1 MVDTKH
7 YTDLMKNT
15 LECLHASI
23 EMKKITYI
31 KIVVS
36 SKTEL
41 DNLKT
46 LLEQIFKIAS
56 RETISGFI
64 IQPTYGV
71 SEPSLEK
78 LLEFYDLVYPYYR
91 DVRVIPQLQKII
103 DVP

>member
-1 MVDTKH
+1 MFTCI
-7 YTDLMKNT
+7 YRNEKNNIYQNSCKFKNRT
-15 LECLHASI
+15 G
-23 EMKKITYI
+23 Y
-31 KIVVS
+31 
-36 SKTEL
+36 
-41 DNLKT
+41 LKT
-46 LLEQIFKIAS
+46 LSEQIFKIAS
-56 RETISGFI
+56 RETIAGFI